1 MKKEDVLEELSEE
14 TFQEPESFISEK
26 DISDQENLL
35 EQKVDKESKVK
46 EFLVDYVGSVF
57 QPENDEVTVSMIIDT
72 MAEEFPEFVL
82 ALAQENW
89 IRGYHQAINDM
100 ETGKRLYEEELKKQ
114 QEDEPENTENN

>member
-89 IRGYHQAINDM
+89 IRGYHQGLVDVEEGLRIKH
-100 ETGKRLYEEELKKQ
+100 GISIEELVEEK
-114 QEDEPENTENN
+114 